1 LHYKDR
7 HKLCLAFFFFEQ
19 KQASELVL
27 GPEESLPS
35 VPRTLV
41 MTDVDVKKSMKN
53 LFYCKVESVVEC
65 EMTVIIFNNT
75 SKLFFFKE
83 NVGVQICLT
92 FASQKQ

>member
-1 LHYKDR
+1 
-7 HKLCLAFFFFEQ
+7 
-19 KQASELVL
+19 
-27 GPEESLPS
+27 
-35 VPRTLV
+35 